1 MTVEHRFNTLCS
13 IFRPAWGS
21 RSAPE
26 VQGSTHWQAFSIS
39 FFTFAANVYHKK
51 SRRRIYTILSVQ
63 NLFDSIN
70 LLLARKKGVFTIW

>member
-1 MTVEHRFNTLCS
+1 MTVEHRFSTLCS
-13 IFRPAWGS
+13 NLDQPG
-21 RSAPE
+21 APE

-51 SRRRIYTILSVQ
+51 SRRRIYTILSIQ